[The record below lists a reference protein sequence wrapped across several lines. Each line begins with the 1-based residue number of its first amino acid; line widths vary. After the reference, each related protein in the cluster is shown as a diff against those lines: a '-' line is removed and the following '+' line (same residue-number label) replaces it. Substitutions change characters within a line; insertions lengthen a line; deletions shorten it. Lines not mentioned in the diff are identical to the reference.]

1 MDLDLSTY
9 IIGLQG
15 LDGSCIIKYLKNNK
29 KIKVPLEKTCPLVTL
44 LVMLLITFSLHCTG
58 FNERAFFP

>member
-1 MDLDLSTY
+1 MNLDLSTY

-29 KIKVPLEKTCPLVTL
+29 IKVPLEKTCHLVTL
-44 LVMLLITFSLHCTG
+44 LVMFLITFSLHCTG